1 MQLERQVVVEIS
13 DAGRIHRQLLGIFF
27 LWLSLAGRET
37 NQRVVLLEKK
47 RSRRTVRLFVTLG

>member
-37 NQRVVLLEKK
+37 NQRVVLLEKSEVGE
-47 RSRRTVRLFVTLG
+47 RSDSW